1 MYPAIVSYT
10 SDLYIRDCPRAIREL
25 MRLAPSDAVSDE
37 HDVDVAELYL
47 FVAHNVLATVEQS
60 LLLLEKDSTSIIDVP
75 NVMNQLR
82 QNLT

>member
-1 MYPAIVSYT
+1 
-10 SDLYIRDCPRAIREL
+10 